1 MSDLS
6 DLSEGRTRSDLAQD
20 VTFESIGFRDPD
32 GGYAE
37 THFEGEALDIV
48 LRLRVTRP
56 IRDAA
61 LRAQVRVS
69 TGEGLLLFTPALNLE
84 RDLDPGTYETSFHLD
99 PNPLGAGTYQ
109 IELYMAT
116 HAMASGETA
125 QDQVPQATSFHMETN
140 PSQRDGGHYLK
151 KSRRGM
157 LYITGP
163 WSGLEAVE
171 PATTGIASAP

>member
-1 MSDLS
+1 
-6 DLSEGRTRSDLAQD
+6 
-20 VTFESIGFRDPD
+20 
-32 GGYAE
+32 
-37 THFEGEALDIV
+37 
-48 LRLRVTRP
+48 
-56 IRDAA
+56 
-61 LRAQVRVS
+61 
-69 TGEGLLLFTPALNLE
+69 
-84 RDLDPGTYETSFHLD
+84 
-99 PNPLGAGTYQ
+99 
-109 IELYMAT
+109 
-116 HAMASGETA
+116 MASGETA